1 MARRKQQKRWSFRT
15 GTKGVNRVRVFEHA
29 VTGKLSLEFYESGRR
44 LTQPLESTDKAEAK
58 AQAEHLA
65 AVFRAQADSSRQPL
79 TLQTLFDNY
88 VREVTPRKTPSKG
101 MHDRRVTHL
110 TLEIFGGNRLVSSLT
125 HRDALQWLVERQR
138 RGDLSTGG
146 RSGRPVGARV
156 LAYDLAFVR
165 AVFNWAV
172 GADLVDRN
180 PWRGFKPELP
190 KYTPQRPVLTADQ
203 YEALLSVADRVAPG
217 FKLALVL
224 AYETGHRIGAIRQ
237 LRWADLDFERQVIRW
252 RVQNDKIGL
261 GHETPM
267 SQAARAALVAARQQ
281 DPAIGDRWVF
291 PALKNPEVPVSPYLM
306 ETWWNRAEKLA
317 KLPPERGRGWHSCR
331 RTFATE
337 LKAVPLKDLCALGG
351 WKDPNTILR
360 CYQRADP
367 VTMRQALASRKRL
380 EA

>member
-1 MARRKQQKRWSFRT
+1 
-15 GTKGVNRVRVFEHA
+15 
-29 VTGKLSLEFYESGRR
+29 
-44 LTQPLESTDKAEAK
+44 LTQPLETVDKGEAK
-58 AQAEHLA
+58 AQAERLA
-65 AVFRAQADSSRQPL
+65 AAFRAQATSRQQPV
-79 TLQTLFDNY
+79 TLRSLIENY
-88 VREVTPRKTPSKG
+88 VREVTPGKTASKIL
-101 MHDRRVTHL
+101 HDRRVARV
-110 TLEIFGGNRLVSSLT
+110 TLEILGGDRLVSSLT
-125 HRDALQWLVERQR
+125 HRDALQWLVERRR
-138 RGDLSTGG
+138 RGDLSAGR

-172 GADLVDRN
+172 GADLIDRN

-190 KYTPQRPVLTADQ
+190 KYTPQRPVLRADQ

-217 FKLALVL
+217 FRLALVL

-267 SQAARAALVAARQQ
+267 SQAARSALLAARQQ
-281 DPAIGDRWVF
+281 EAAIGDRWVF
-291 PALKNPEVPVSPYLM
+291 PAPKDAEAPVSPQSIQV
-306 ETWWNRAEKLA
+306 WWDRGERLA
-317 KLPPERGRGWHSCR
+317 QLAPERGRGWHSCR

-351 WKDPNTILR
+351 WRDPNTILR

-367 VTMRQALASRKRL
+367 VTMRQALEARQRL